1 MQIDPRRRIVLSY
14 CVRPE
19 MDEPFDR
26 AEVEIPFGIRK
37 SRILVELT
45 GDQSMA
51 FGIGRDQSA
60 FRLEPHQSVCRA
72 DPQAAFLVGQ
82 NLEHHVAGHS
92 VLHCVMDGLAG
103 LEVVF
108 DDTLERGKPHVPV
121 RILTNIVDEV
131 MPLGIQLVVR
141 KIHPG
146 VADRVVI
153 ETAVEHARPDAAQA
167 VFVDTADRI
176 SRKLGRIAEAVVQII
191 VFEHAIVGAHINL
204 SFAQDLDTT
213 HRAVLRAG
221 GIFEQAVSLDH
232 FPALDI
238 HLVDP
243 MDDMSD
249 PQIIVGSRQTADIGM
264 GNPRIVRS
272 RLIVREERSLLVQA
286 VDAGIFGADPDISQL
301 VCTNIADHFPLHGVG
316 SVVRIIDTERLERRA
331 VIDSVLVETDPDALF
346 TIPVKGR
353 DILARQGIRIA
364 RVLLYPMTFSGID
377 LIDDEA

>member
-1 MQIDPRRRIVLSY
+1 
-14 CVRPE
+14 
-19 MDEPFDR
+19 
-26 AEVEIPFGIRK
+26 
-37 SRILVELT
+37 
-45 GDQSMA
+45 
-51 FGIGRDQSA
+51 
-60 FRLEPHQSVCRA
+60 
-72 DPQAAFLVGQ
+72 
-82 NLEHHVAGHS
+82 
-92 VLHCVMDGLAG
+92 
-103 LEVVF
+103 
-108 DDTLERGKPHVPV
+108 
-121 RILTNIVDEV
+121 

-204 SFAQDLDTT
+204 PFAQDLDTT
-213 HRAVLRAG
+213 HRTVLRAG

-301 VCTNIADHFPLHGVG
+301 VCTNIADHFPFHGVG
-316 SVVRIIDTERLERRA
+316 AVVGIIDTERLERRA

-364 RVLLYPMTFSGID
+364 WVLLYPMTFSGIN
-377 LIDDEA
+377 LIDDKA